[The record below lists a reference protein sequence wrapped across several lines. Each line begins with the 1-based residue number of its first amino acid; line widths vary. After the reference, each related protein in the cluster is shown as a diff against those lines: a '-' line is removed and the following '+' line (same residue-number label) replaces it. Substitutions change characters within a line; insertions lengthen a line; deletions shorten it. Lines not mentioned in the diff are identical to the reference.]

1 MTSRPVRYP
10 WLLSALFALLASGVL
25 PAQEDPGR
33 TKIGTLDVTVFFAT
47 DGDPNAAG
55 DKAQEIS
62 DETRTNLENHK
73 HLKFAHYRALGAD
86 SKPIFRTYENWAQPL
101 KPSDE
106 ILLRFEPR
114 SHPTKEAVLLDLE
127 LWLSRKKTLKTD
139 VNLVKGQKLYVLGPK
154 WRGGNLII
162 QVSLASE

>member
-1 MTSRPVRYP
+1 MTSRLVKYS
-10 WLLSALFALLASGVL
+10 WLPCALFALISAGALL
-25 PAQEDPGR
+25 AQEDPGR
-33 TKIGTLDVTVFFAT
+33 TKTGMLDVTVFFAT

-55 DKAQEIS
+55 EKAEEIS

-73 HLKFAHYRALGAD
+73 HLQFAHYRALGAD
-86 SKPIFRTYENWAQPL
+86 SKAIYRTYENWAQPL

-162 QVSLASE
+162 QVSLASK